1 MKFTWSWLKD
11 HLETDADMATV
22 IDRLSMLGL
31 EVESVENKGESLAPF
46 TIARI
51 ISTAKHPEADKL
63 QVCQVDT
70 GSEIIEVVCGAPNA
84 RGGLVGVFAPVGAYV
99 PGIDLTLTQAEIRG
113 VTSNG
118 MMCSEGRCCF
128 PMNMT
133 GLSNLM
139 PMLRSVKL
147 LPHGQDLM
155 IR

>member
-11 HLETDADMATV
+11 HLETDADMAMV

-118 MMCSEGRCCF
+118 MMCSERE
-128 PMNMT
+128 ML
-133 GLSNLM
+133 LSDEHDGIIELDADA
-139 PMLRSVKL
+139 PIGEA